1 MSRYYVTWAM
11 DIEDVETPLEA
22 ALACR
27 EIMLDPET
35 TAVVF
40 SVKNNETNE
49 TTEVDLWGHTVRKEV
64 LCRALLSGLALP
76 KQHTGS

>member
-49 TTEVDLWGHTVRKEV
+49 TTEVDLWGCETLGIRIYAMKYHN
-64 LCRALLSGLALP
+64 
-76 KQHTGS
+76 TGS